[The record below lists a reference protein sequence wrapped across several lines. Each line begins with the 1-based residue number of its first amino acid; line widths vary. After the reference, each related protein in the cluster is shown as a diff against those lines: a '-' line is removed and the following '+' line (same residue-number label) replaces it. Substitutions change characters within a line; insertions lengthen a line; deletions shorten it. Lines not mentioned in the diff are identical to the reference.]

1 MLAKA
6 LIELNTVIPM
16 KGKVCMITGAN
27 SGIGK
32 IMALDLA
39 KMGANVVM
47 VCRSRERGESA
58 QRDII
63 NQSGNESVEL
73 MVADLS
79 LMQSV
84 RKLAEDFRK
93 KHDRLHVLINNA
105 ALWPTKKVMTKE
117 GLETQ
122 FAINHLSHFLLTN
135 LLLDMIKDSA
145 PARIVNVSSGM
156 HRRMKIDFD
165 NLQAEKHYRHM
176 GVYGRTK
183 LANVYFTKE
192 LARRLNGTD
201 VTVNAFTP
209 GMVSTNL
216 GRYMSGISK
225 WFWRTFSGSA
235 EKGAATGV
243 YLATSPEVEGVTGKY
258 FANGKETRSSKVS
271 YDVGIAKK
279 LWKVS
284 GELTGLA

>member
-1 MLAKA
+1 
-6 LIELNTVIPM
+6 M

-32 IMALDLA
+32 IMALELA

-47 VCRSRERGESA
+47 VCRNKERGEAA
-58 QRDII
+58 QKYII
-63 NQSGNESVEL
+63 AQSGNEDVEL

-79 LMQSV
+79 LMKEV
-84 RKLAEDFRK
+84 RRLADDFRK
-93 KHDRLHVLINNA
+93 KHNHLHVLINNA
-105 ALWPTKKVMTKE
+105 ALWPTKKIVTKE

-135 LLLDMIKDSA
+135 LLLDVIKDSA
-145 PARIVNVSSGM
+145 PARIINVSSGL
-156 HRRMKIDFD
+156 HRRVKMDFD
-165 NLQAEKHYRHM
+165 NLQAEKNYRHM

-192 LARRLNGTD
+192 LARKLNGTD

-216 GRYMSGISK
+216 GRYMSGISQ

-243 YLATSPEVEGVTGKY
+243 FLAVSPDVEGVTGKY
-258 FANGKETRSSKVS
+258 FANSKETKSSKIS
-271 YDVGIAKK
+271 YDAGIAER
-279 LWKVS
+279 LWKIS
-284 GELTGLA
+284 GELVGLA